1 MNQKAK
7 PHEASSV
14 VGVQNL
20 VGVLGLCR
28 FISEEFGVKAKPR
41 LAYML
46 VDRLHE
52 LLTDNELS
60 ACRYFGWVGS
70 AFKGCEVN
78 QL

>member
-7 PHEASSV
+7 TLKPSSV
-14 VGVQNL
+14 VGVQNDI
-20 VGVLGLCR
+20 GVLGLSR
-28 FISEEFGVKAKPR
+28 FISEEFGVKTKPR

-70 AFKGCEVN
+70 AFKRCEVN